1 MKIKI
6 DSDVP
11 VPAVATRSG
20 KWLTLSRR
28 MNVGDSVLLPKKQAY
43 SLKTSLS
50 NNGFK
55 VVTRTEDMDLGLIR
69 VWKLEKIV
77 KQRKGGINSV

>member
-1 MKIKI
+1 MKI

-11 VPAVATRSG
+11 IPKENTRSG
-20 KWLTLSRR
+20 KWLNLSRR
-28 MNVGDSVLLPKKQAY
+28 MSVGDSVLLPKKQAY